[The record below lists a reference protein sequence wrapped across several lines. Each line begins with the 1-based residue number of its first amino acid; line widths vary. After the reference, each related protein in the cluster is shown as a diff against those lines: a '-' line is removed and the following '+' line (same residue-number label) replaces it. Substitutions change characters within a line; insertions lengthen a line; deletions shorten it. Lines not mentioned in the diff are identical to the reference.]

1 MCRAW
6 GIESV
11 SIDPLGSISRQT
23 SFEGFGSSIGGY
35 QTRSTL
41 LALGILLFPFLFGA
55 IVTQLTHYAYAEE
68 DQEEKC
74 IPRTVPYKL
83 PYLKST
89 IPFFFGGLG
98 FFDYVSRFCS
108 GRAVV
113 RISFFRRDIYL
124 ISGAKN
130 VAEFFRQT
138 SLSTAPAY
146 GIALQNCFGMAK
158 KPASVYFADTSGSRS
173 KPIQGSNVQPKNRVM
188 YRTHESLSQGLL
200 GTGLAPASDRFEQRL
215 AESLKSLC
223 VSDEWVTYPDFLSFM
238 EGKLGTAIV
247 GAVFGSVLLSQNP
260 DFIRDLWVFDDA
272 AMGLAKRL
280 PALCMPN
287 AYRARRR
294 LLHSIKEWHAY
305 ATKSSSREDTAPDGD
320 IDSLWGSRLMRER
333 NRMLLDVEDQDR
345 DSVASTDLGLIW
357 AFGPSPLCRQGLTEK
372 RSVTNV
378 VPSSMTMIMH
388 VLRDTALCSAIRRDL
403 LDSIEPGPRLK
414 FDCKKLEKQPLLL
427 STYAETLRFGVE
439 IHVPRAT
446 PHKNLSIGK
455 MLVPRDSLAIVNTW
469 LAHNDPTVWNTKKD
483 AFLLES
489 FWAQRFLVDPMDP
502 SSGPL
507 IEQDRRQD
515 SDKTAFEEKKEIRF
529 SKVGLEGSWIPFGGG
544 HHACPGRIL
553 AKRIMLLSC
562 AMTLTLFDIDI
573 LAEEEALMYGS
584 PRFGFGVRKPKG
596 KVPFR
601 LKRRI
606 HLAVT

>member
-1 MCRAW
+1 M
-6 GIESV
+6 
-11 SIDPLGSISRQT
+11 
-23 SFEGFGSSIGGY
+23 
-35 QTRSTL
+35 RSTI
-41 LALGILLFPFLFGA
+41 LALGILLFPFLFGV
-55 IVTQLTHYAYAEE
+55 IITQLTRYAYADE
-68 DQEEKC
+68 DEEEKG
-74 IPRTVPYKL
+74 IPQTVPYKL

-89 IPFFFGGLG
+89 IPFFFD
-98 FFDYVSRFCS
+98 FADVDSRFCS
-108 GRAVV
+108 GRAIV
-113 RISFFRRDIYL
+113 RVSFFRRDIYL

-146 GIALQNCFGMAK
+146 GIALQHCFGMAK

-200 GTGLAPASDRFEQRL
+200 GTGLAPASDRCKQRL
-215 AESLKSLC
+215 AKTLESLC

-238 EGKLGTAIV
+238 EDKLGTAIV
-247 GAVFGSVLLSQNP
+247 EAVFGSVLLSQNP

-305 ATKSSSREDTAPDGD
+305 ATKSSPREDTAPDGD
-320 IDSLWGSRLMRER
+320 IDSLWGSRMMRER
-333 NRMLLDVEDQDR
+333 NSMLLDVEVQDR

-357 AFGPSPLCRQGLTEK
+357 A
-372 RSVTNV
+372 SVTNV

-388 VLRDTALCSAIRRDL
+388 VVRDTALCSAIRRDL
-403 LDSIEPGPRLK
+403 LDSIEPGPRLM

-455 MLVPRDSLAIVNTW
+455 MLVPRDSLTIVNTW

-483 AFLLES
+483 AFPLDS
-489 FWAQRFLVDPMDP
+489 FWAQRFLVDPTDP

-507 IEQDRRQD
+507 VEQDRRQD
-515 SDKTAFEEKKEIRF
+515 TDKTAFEERKEVRF
-529 SKVGLEGSWIPFGGG
+529 SKDGLEGSWIPFGGG

-562 AMTLTLFDIDI
+562 AMMLTLFDINI
-573 LAEEEALMYGS
+573 LAEEEALAYGS

-601 LKRRI
+601 LRRRN